1 MRWLLL
7 VGLAGLIGCGGSGA
21 SKGAESG
28 GRKKT
33 AGEECIEQANIV
45 QTPPTDAPERVDLAA
60 ITVRHA
66 ALKEAG
72 NVIWTREEACL
83 RAAEARKKLLAG
95 SDWDT
100 VFNEY
105 SDAKGA
111 GGGELFG
118 VTQGDLEPA
127 FAGAAFSLKVDE
139 LSYPVESKRG
149 FHVIWRK
156 K

>member
-1 MRWLLL
+1 L
-7 VGLAGLIGCGGSGA
+7 VGLVALVACGGGGA
-21 SKGAESG
+21 GKGAENS
-28 GRKKT
+28 GRKLT
-33 AGEECIEQANIV
+33 PGEQCIEQANIV

-66 ALKEAG
+66 ALKDAG

-95 SDWDT
+95 TDWET

-111 GGGELFG
+111 AGGDLFG